1 MATWAIKGWFK
12 EAIFNLKLPM
22 KSRYQDVSTILDN
35 MATVLN
41 ENEIKR
47 FSIKCKHLYHDR
59 DEVTVYLSLNPTQ
72 VT

>member
-1 MATWAIKGWFK
+1 
-12 EAIFNLKLPM
+12 M